1 MTSSIRLY
9 AAPTC
14 VSGLL
19 TPGGVDCYAERIDTP
34 RGPAMIPPTEGPPQA
49 EGPRRPGADRP
60 ADAPAAAR
68 TSTVRRRVLQAR
80 ENAVT
85 PRTDAVAVEEPLE
98 IRLYPP
104 NGVPF
109 IRISVTMRTPGHDF
123 ELAAGFLR
131 TEGLLREPDDVRAIS
146 YCTDPSLD
154 GAQQYNIVN
163 VALRAEASYDPE
175 RLRRN
180 FYTTSSCGVCGKA
193 SIEAIHIG
201 GIESLAGDDFT
212 VDEETLG
219 GLGDAL
225 RGAQRIFA
233 KTGGLHAAGLFDRA
247 GRLLALRE
255 DVGRHNAVDKLIG
268 HAFLGRQLPLHD
280 RLLMVSGRASFE
292 IVQKAAAAGV
302 PVIAAVSA
310 PSSLACDAAEAF
322 GMTLLGF
329 VRGPQFTVY
338 TGEHRVRIRRSP

>member
-1 MTSSIRLY
+1 MTS
-9 AAPTC
+9 
-14 VSGLL
+14 
-19 TPGGVDCYAERIDTP
+19 
-34 RGPAMIPPTEGPPQA
+34 PAEGPPATGGRQ
-49 EGPRRPGADRP
+49 ETDQLPETADP
-60 ADAPAAAR
+60 APAAR

-80 ENAVT
+80 DDVVH
-85 PRTDAVAVEEPLE
+85 PHTDAVAVEEPLE

-104 NGVPF
+104 DGGSFARV
-109 IRISVTMRTPGHDF
+109 SVTMRTPGHDF
-123 ELAAGFLR
+123 ELAVGFLR
-131 TEGLLREPDDVRAIS
+131 TEGLLQDPAEVRAIS

-163 VALRAEASYDPE
+163 VALRAGVVYDPE

-193 SIEAIHIG
+193 SIEAIHVR
-201 GIESLAGDDFT
+201 GIATMAGDDFI
-212 VDEETLG
+212 VDDDALA
-219 GLGDAL
+219 GLGETL
-225 RGAQRIFA
+225 RGAQTIFA

-247 GRLLALRE
+247 GRLLTLRE

-268 HAFLGRQLPLHD
+268 HAFLARQLPLRG

-338 TGEHRVRIRRSP
+338 TGEHRVRIRRPR

>member
-1 MTSSIRLY
+1 M
-9 AAPTC
+9 
-14 VSGLL
+14 
-19 TPGGVDCYAERIDTP
+19 
-34 RGPAMIPPTEGPPQA
+34 
-49 EGPRRPGADRP
+49 
-60 ADAPAAAR
+60 
-68 TSTVRRRVLQAR
+68 RRRVLRAR
-80 ENAVT
+80 DGAVH

-104 NGVPF
+104 SGGPF
-109 IRISVTMRTPGHDF
+109 TRISVTMRTPGHDF

-131 TEGLLREPDDVRAIS
+131 TERLLEEPDDVRAIS

-163 VALRAEASYDPE
+163 VALRAGVACDPE

-193 SIEAIHIG
+193 SIEAIRVG
-201 GIESLAGDDFT
+201 GIEPAGDGFV
-212 VDEETLG
+212 VDEDTLG

-225 RGAQRIFA
+225 RAAQTIFS

-247 GRLLALRE
+247 GRLLSLRE

-268 HAFLGRQLPLHD
+268 HAFLARQLPLRD

-292 IVQKAAAAGV
+292 IVQKAAAAGL

-310 PSSLACDAAEAF
+310 PSSLACETAEAF

-329 VRGPQFTVY
+329 VRGADFTVY
-338 TGEHRVRIRRSP
+338 TGEHRVRLRPSR

>member
-1 MTSSIRLY
+1 
-9 AAPTC
+9 
-14 VSGLL
+14 
-19 TPGGVDCYAERIDTP
+19 
-34 RGPAMIPPTEGPPQA
+34 MIPSADGSLPAEDFRQA
-49 EGPRRPGADRP
+49 AQRSPDT
-60 ADAPAAAR
+60 PAAAR
-68 TSTVRRRVLQAR
+68 TSTVRRQLLQVR
-80 ENAVT
+80 ENGAT
-85 PRTDAVAVEEPLE
+85 PRTDAVVVEEPLE
-98 IRLYPP
+98 IRLHPP

-131 TEGLLREPDDVRAIS
+131 TEGLLRQPEEVRAIS

-154 GAQQYNIVN
+154 GDQQYNIVN
-163 VALRAEASYDPE
+163 VALRAGVPYDPD

-193 SIEAIHIG
+193 SIEAIQVG

-219 GLGDAL
+219 RLGDAL

-247 GRLLALRE
+247 GRLLVLRE
-255 DVGRHNAVDKLIG
+255 DIGRHNAVDKLIG
-268 HAFLGRQLPLHD
+268 HAFLARQLPLRG

-310 PSSLACDAAEAF
+310 PSSLACDAANAF

-338 TGEHRVRIRRSP
+338 TGEHRVRIRRAR